1 MNQFLFYLFAW
12 TLLGFVFTT
21 TAGIKTGF
29 WWFIFLGLPAAIIVG
44 MLLLGFVVA
53 TIGALIGWLH
63 SGR

>member
-1 MNQFLFYLFAW
+1 MNKFLFYLFAGTPW
-12 TLLGFVFTT
+12 VFVSPTPRRL
-21 TAGIKTGF
+21 KPRF
-29 WWFIFLGLPAAIIVG
+29 WCYIFLGLPAAIIVG